1 MSLTNEELTNLLI
14 DLESDRVERKESGGD
29 GAVIRKAICAFA
41 NDLPHHQKAG
51 VIFVGITDQG
61 RCANLAISVEL
72 LRNLA
77 QTRADGNILPPPRI
91 TVQKTTLNGCT
102 LATVIVEPAANP
114 PVRYHGRVWVRV
126 GPTVQQATAE
136 EERVLAERQRGHD
149 RTFDSRPVEE
159 ATLDQL
165 DLDFF
170 RGQYLPSSVAPDVLE
185 QNRRSID
192 QQLAS
197 LRLLLNGHPTFGA
210 LILFGN
216 NPQIYV
222 PGSYVQFLRIDGTEL
237 TDPIRDSK
245 ELAGPLH
252 EILRQLEELLKLNI
266 DVAKDPTSHAREAIQ
281 PDYPITALRQL
292 TRNALMHRNYEGT
305 NAPARV
311 YWFTDRVEISNPGG
325 LFGQV
330 NKSNFGKGATDYRN
344 PLLAEAMRNLGY
356 VQRFGMGIPLAVQ
369 DLRKN
374 GNPEPEFL
382 FEPSSFLVIVR
393 PAK

>member
-1 MSLTNEELTNLLI
+1 MSLTDQELTGLLL
-14 DLESDRVERKESGGD
+14 DLESDRVERKESAGD
-29 GAVIRKAICAFA
+29 GAGIRKAICALA
-41 NDLPHHQKAG
+41 NDLPYHQAPG
-51 VIFVGITDQG
+51 VIFVGVADDG
-61 RCANLAISVEL
+61 SCANLAISDEL

-77 QTRADGNILPPPRI
+77 QMRGDGNILPPPRMA
-91 TVQKTTLNGCT
+91 VQKKTLNGCT
-102 LATVIVEPAANP
+102 VATVIVESAANP
-114 PVRYHGRVWVRV
+114 PVRYRGRVWVRV
-126 GPTVQQATAE
+126 GPSVQQATAE

-149 RTFDSRPVEE
+149 LSFDSRPVEE
-159 ATLDQL
+159 STSDQL

-170 RGQYLPSSVAPDVLE
+170 RAQYLPSSVAPEVLE
-185 QNRRSID
+185 QNQRSID

-197 LRLLLNGHPTFGA
+197 LRLFVNDRPTFGA
-210 LILFGN
+210 IILFGN

-266 DVAKDPTSHAREAIQ
+266 DVAKDPTSSAREAIQ
-281 PDYPITALRQL
+281 PDYPVTALRQL

-305 NAPARV
+305 NAPTRA
-311 YWFTDRVEISNPGG
+311 YWFTDRIEISNPGG

-330 NKSNFGKGATDYRN
+330 NISNFGKGATDYRN

-374 GNPEPEFL
+374 GNPEPEFR